1 MDMGLIHDLRLN
13 LQLIQASAQMLAV
26 TAQPEAQA
34 YLDMLLDGAAQMR
47 RMLDVALAAAG
58 PALMPTDAVEC
69 LRLLCLRCR
78 DYADQRGVILA
89 FTSNVDALKLV
100 TDPDRLSRI
109 ALNLV
114 MNALRFTPPGKSV
127 TVALRALGDFLEIA
141 VADEGRGIAPERLPY
156 LFLRGETDGGSGF
169 GLPAASEGARL
180 LGGSLTATSAPGRG
194 STFILR
200 LPVRGA
206 MVS

>member
-114 MNALRFTPPGKSV
+114 MNALRCTPPGKSV